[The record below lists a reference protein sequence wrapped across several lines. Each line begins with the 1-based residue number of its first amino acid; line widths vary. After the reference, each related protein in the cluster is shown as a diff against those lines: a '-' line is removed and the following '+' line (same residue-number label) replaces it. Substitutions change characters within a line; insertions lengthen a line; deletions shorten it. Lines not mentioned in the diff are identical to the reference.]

1 MKPFIKIF
9 QNIIA
14 SLFSNAELSEK
25 MQTVFTLLAQY
36 FPLQAIT
43 FDQFEGDHRSLNI
56 MSVTTADNFYNTQ
69 ILVPLSMTS
78 SIFITRLISARKV
91 AHIGDSSSAFVAR
104 SHSQALVQFF
114 PLESRAYMAAPLLVE
129 SEVLGV
135 LVLVGTGPHCFNRKH
150 EQLLGMLMGPF
161 ALSLSNTIQT
171 QDIAAEKEKIAEE
184 KRILERHV
192 NFLSNSALVG
202 SGGGLKKIVEAI
214 QQLEYME
221 SPVLILG
228 ETGTGKEL
236 VADAIQKSSRRKNAP
251 FVKVNCGAIPETLLD
266 SELFGHEKG
275 AFTGASSV
283 RVGRF
288 EQAHGGTLFLD
299 EVGELSLHAQVHLL
313 RVLQDGIVQR
323 IGGTRSI
330 RVNVRIIA
338 ATNRD
343 LAEMRRQGLFREDL
357 FHRLHV
363 FPITV
368 PPLRERLEDI
378 PLLVKHFIDKTSL
391 RLNIPAPTLFSE
403 SLSLSNISS
412 YFWPGN
418 VRELENLVERAFILK
433 PTSPLDIEQF
443 LPAALRPVA
452 PPVFSPDD
460 PLLRN
465 LIDQRVALA
474 LAALQMPSGG
484 NASPVSFAPGAG
496 FAPGATFSSGAG
508 FSSGA
513 SFSSGAVNMPP
524 AASMPLPAQ
533 PQPPF
538 ITDALAANAAPPS
551 LEDSMRLHIEAA
563 LEYCHGKVYGSY
575 GAAEYLQVNHNT
587 LRARMRKLG
596 INPKVF
602 GRKKNR

>member
-1 MKPFIKIF
+1 MKPFITIF

-14 SLFSNAELSEK
+14 TLFSNTDLSEK
-25 MQTVFTLLAQY
+25 MQTVFKLLAQY

-43 FDQFEGDHRSLNI
+43 FDQFDAENRCLNI
-56 MSVTTADNFYNTQ
+56 MSVTTADNFYHAD
-69 ILVPLSMTS
+69 ISVPLNMTS
-78 SIFITRLISARKV
+78 AIFITRIIAARKV
-91 AHIGDSSSAFVAR
+91 ALMCDTSTALVAR
-104 SHSQALVQFF
+104 AHAQALAQFF
-114 PLESRAYMAAPLLVE
+114 PSEARAYMAAPLIVD

-135 LVLVGTGPHCFNRKH
+135 IVLIGTAPHCFNRKH

-171 QDIAAEKEKIAEE
+171 QDIAAEKEKIAKE
-184 KRILERHV
+184 KRILERHA
-192 NFLSNSALVG
+192 NFLSSNILVG
-202 SGGGLKKIVEAI
+202 SGGGLKKVVEAI
-214 QQLEYME
+214 QQLEDME

-236 VADAIQKSSRRKNAP
+236 VAAAIQKSSRRKNEP

-275 AFTGASSV
+275 AFTGASNL

-363 FPITV
+363 FPIAV

-378 PLLVKHFIDKTSL
+378 PLLVKHFIDKTAL
-391 RLNIPAPTLFSE
+391 RLNISAPKLFTE
-403 SLSLSNISS
+403 SLPSLSN
-412 YFWPGN
+412 YAWPGN
-418 VRELENLVERAFILK
+418 VRELENLVERAFILN
-433 PTSPLDIEQF
+433 PAGPLDLEQF
-443 LPAALRPVA
+443 LPPSLRPTV
-452 PPVFSPDD
+452 PPILNTDD
-460 PLLRN
+460 PLLRSI
-465 LIDQRVALA
+465 IDERVALA
-474 LAALQMPSGG
+474 LAALQVPSYIPHAASPSFTPSGNFMLSAVCAPSQIPPPSPMPSTAGST
-484 NASPVSFAPGAG
+484 SPVE
-496 FAPGATFSSGAG
+496 
-508 FSSGA
+508 A
-513 SFSSGAVNMPP
+513 S
-524 AASMPLPAQ
+524 
-533 PQPPF
+533 
-538 ITDALAANAAPPS
+538 APPS
-551 LEDSMRLHIEAA
+551 LADSMRQHIEAA
-563 LEYCHGKVYGSY
+563 LEHCHGKVYGSY
-575 GAAEYLQVNHNT
+575 GAAEYLQINHNT

-596 INPKVF
+596 IDPKF
-602 GRKKNR
+602 FARKKTDKKGKDCSLNVRRVDKS

>member
-1 MKPFIKIF
+1 MKPFIKNF

-14 SLFSNAELSEK
+14 TLFSNTELSEK
-25 MQTVFTLLAQY
+25 MQTVFKLLAQY

-43 FDQFEGDHRSLNI
+43 FDQFDAEHRCLNI
-56 MSVTTADNFYNTQ
+56 MSVTTADNFYPAD
-69 ILVPLSMTS
+69 ISVPLNTTS
-78 SIFITRLISARKV
+78 AIFITRIIASRKV
-91 AHIGDSSSAFVAR
+91 ALMGDTSTALVAR
-104 SHSQALVQFF
+104 AHAQALANFF
-114 PLESRAYMAAPLLVE
+114 PFEARAYMTAPLIVD

-135 LVLVGTGPHCFNRKH
+135 IVLIGTSPHCFNRKH

-171 QDIAAEKEKIAEE
+171 QDIAAEKEKIAKE
-184 KRILERHV
+184 KRILERHA
-192 NFLSNSALVG
+192 NFLSSNALVG
-202 SGGGLKKIVEAI
+202 AGGGLKKVVEAI
-214 QQLEYME
+214 QQLEDME

-236 VADAIQKSSRRKNAP
+236 VAAAIQKSSRRKSSP
-251 FVKVNCGAIPETLLD
+251 FVKVNCGAIPESLLD

-363 FPITV
+363 FPIVV

-391 RLNIPAPTLFSE
+391 RLNIPAPKLFTETLS
-403 SLSLSNISS
+403 SLTH
-412 YFWPGN
+412 YAWPGN
-418 VRELENLVERAFILK
+418 VRELENLVERAFILN
-433 PTSPLDIEQF
+433 PAGPLDLEQF
-443 LPAALRPVA
+443 LPPSLRPVA
-452 PPVFSPDD
+452 PSALFSADE
-460 PLLRN
+460 PLLRK
-465 LIDQRVALA
+465 LIDERVAIA
-474 LAALQMPSGG
+474 LAALQVPLYH
-484 NASPVSFAPGAG
+484 SFAPQSGSTPLAN
-496 FAPGATFSSGAG
+496 FMSPSTFTPSPAPSPGAVPGAAFAGIPPKPSS
-508 FSSGA
+508 
-513 SFSSGAVNMPP
+513 
-524 AASMPLPAQ
+524 L
-533 PQPPF
+533 
-538 ITDALAANAAPPS
+538 D
-551 LEDSMRLHIEAA
+551 ESMRQHIEAA
-563 LEYCHGKVYGSY
+563 LEHCHGKVYGSY
-575 GAAEYLQVNHNT
+575 GAAEYLQINHNT

-596 INPKVF
+596 INPKIF
-602 GRKKNR
+602 ARKKTEKKGESCALKAGQTHPKKIYTLE